1 VVSIGKSI
9 NRISIVEGLGAKS
22 REKKSTAVEGR
33 AVVYIL
39 VGLDDPDELLD
50 GVVKVEL
57 DLVGRRT
64 NRLITS
70 ELQLSNQILMRVL
83 GHTTTLI
90 SVKEDVINVEGSSY
104 KRLVIGNCGGLGSR
118 HLTAIKCSDGP
129 QALINRANIKVNLYF
144 VVLYETTFTPPFG
157 VFIGILISI
166 NYYL

>member
-1 VVSIGKSI
+1 MVGVGKSI
-9 NRISIVEGLGAKS
+9 NCISVVEGLGAKS

-33 AVVYIL
+33 AVVYVL

-50 GVVKVEL
+50 GVVEVEL

-64 NRLITS
+64 NRLVTG
-70 ELQLSNQILMRVL
+70 ELQLSNQILVRVL
-83 GHTTTLI
+83 GHTTTLV
-90 SVKEDVINVEGSSY
+90 SVKEDVVNVEGSSY
-104 KRLVIGNCGGLGSR
+104 KRLVVGNCGGLGAR
-118 HLTAIKCSDGP
+118 YLAAVKGSDSP